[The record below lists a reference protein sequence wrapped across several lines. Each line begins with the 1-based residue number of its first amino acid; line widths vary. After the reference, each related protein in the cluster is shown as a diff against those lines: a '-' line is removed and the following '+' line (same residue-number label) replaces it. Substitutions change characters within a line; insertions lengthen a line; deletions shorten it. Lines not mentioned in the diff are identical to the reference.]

1 MSEAWT
7 RKKPKRIVHNQ
18 WLIRLMI
25 ILCAALPIPLA
36 GLAFEFAFIIP
47 YMPLYLLIVWSIGAI
62 IYLSLYVYSIIK
74 KE

>member
-1 MSEAWT
+1 
-7 RKKPKRIVHNQ
+7 
-18 WLIRLMI
+18 MI